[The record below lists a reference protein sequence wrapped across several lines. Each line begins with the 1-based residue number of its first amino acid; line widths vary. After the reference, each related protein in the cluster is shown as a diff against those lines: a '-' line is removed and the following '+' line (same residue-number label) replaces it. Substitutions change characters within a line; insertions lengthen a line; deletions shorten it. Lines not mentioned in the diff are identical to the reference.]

1 MKQTMRNKT
10 FETNSSSTHSLVLKK
25 YAADSYTSASNKIV
39 VDFIDTDSMYR
50 ASSLKE
56 KVSYLVSQI
65 INNYKYDVLDYED
78 LKEQVE
84 NDKKYLR
91 RERKYYGKVERSFY
105 LGEVD
110 EDAIE
115 ATFNNGILKI
125 SIPKKQEEETR
136 KVIDIK

>member
-1 MKQTMRNKT
+1 MLPSRIFFDDMLDDFKMDERMKCDIYEKDNVYYVEADIPGYDKNNIKIEFNKG
-10 FETNSSSTHSLVLKK
+10 SLSIIAEIKK
-25 YAADSYTSASNKIV
+25 D
-39 VDFIDTDSMYR
+39 
-50 ASSLKE
+50 
-56 KVSYLVSQI
+56 
-65 INNYKYDVLDYED
+65 
-78 LKEQVE
+78 QVE

>member
-1 MKQTMRNKT
+1 MLPSRIFFDDMLDDFKMDERMKCDIYEKDNVYYVEADIPGYDKNNIKIEFNKG
-10 FETNSSSTHSLVLKK
+10 SL
-25 YAADSYTSASNKIV
+25 S
-39 VDFIDTDSMYR
+39 
-50 ASSLKE
+50 
-56 KVSYLVSQI
+56 I
-65 INNYKYDVLDYED
+65 IAEIK
-78 LKEQVE
+78 KEQVE

-105 LGEVD
+105 LVEVD

>member
-1 MKQTMRNKT
+1 MLPSRIFFDDMLDDFKMDERMKCDIYEKDNVYYVEADIPGYDKNNIKIEFNKG
-10 FETNSSSTHSLVLKK
+10 SL
-25 YAADSYTSASNKIV
+25 S
-39 VDFIDTDSMYR
+39 
-50 ASSLKE
+50 
-56 KVSYLVSQI
+56 I
-65 INNYKYDVLDYED
+65 IAEIK
-78 LKEQVE
+78 KEQVE

>member
-1 MKQTMRNKT
+1 MFMLPSRIFFDDMLDDFKMDERMKCDIYEKDNVYYVEADIPGYDKNNIKIEFNKG
-10 FETNSSSTHSLVLKK
+10 SL
-25 YAADSYTSASNKIV
+25 S
-39 VDFIDTDSMYR
+39 
-50 ASSLKE
+50 
-56 KVSYLVSQI
+56 I
-65 INNYKYDVLDYED
+65 IAEIK
-78 LKEQVE
+78 KEQVE